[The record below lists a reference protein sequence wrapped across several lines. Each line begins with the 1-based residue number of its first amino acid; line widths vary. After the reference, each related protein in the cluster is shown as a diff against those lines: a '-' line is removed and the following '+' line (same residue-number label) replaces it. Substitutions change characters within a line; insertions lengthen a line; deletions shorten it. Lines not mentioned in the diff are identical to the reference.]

1 MDVNDIGKAA
11 NGQHIYRHM
20 APHVHALVHL
30 LLGIGPDVQAC
41 QEQKDE
47 CQGQSGH
54 RARLQD
60 RGWCPST
67 ISLHKDTPILGIALA
82 KDQLISDNIKLRLP
96 RCHGT
101 ASRTQQY
108 ACRRLAAGQTAPCYA
123 PECEQEADQ
132 HLRSGPH
139 CQKAAYVRQPRRRRS
154 LPDSSGCQAKACTV
168 LCPGTAGCWLL
179 SAGGQVHLRG
189 ALSQAVGLSLTGRQ
203 AHLPPSPALSPL
215 NPPGRYYSNSLTCN
229 VRLLNAMPANV
240 NPPVASHG
248 FCISAWQPFRGSE
261 MDLAAHHLLPPA
273 HEWISVSIRSQAGW
287 LHVVCLSNCLVSYP
301 LGCQTAHLLICGTRA
316 RRAQF
321 KLTLVGPQAWESLVF
336 LTRSIRS

>member
-189 ALSQAVGLSLTGRQ
+189 ALSPAVGGSLTGRQ
-203 AHLPPSPALSPL
+203 AHLPLSPALSPAWTL
-215 NPPGRYYSNSLTCN
+215 LQQLAHVQCPIAQCDACKRESAGGFTWLLYLSLAAISGFRDGPRCPPS
-229 VRLLNAMPANV
+229 
-240 NPPVASHG
+240 VAS
-248 FCISAWQPFRGSE
+248 SS
-261 MDLAAHHLLPPA
+261 
-273 HEWISVSIRSQAGW
+273 
-287 LHVVCLSNCLVSYP
+287 
-301 LGCQTAHLLICGTRA
+301 
-316 RRAQF
+316 
-321 KLTLVGPQAWESLVF
+321 
-336 LTRSIRS
+336 